1 MPVADSAPILQNF
14 TYPVAS
20 MLRSTPPVT
29 AASKSPACSPRMA
42 ADIAASPEAH
52 AASVVK
58 LGPRK
63 LNRFATRPAITFA
76 SSPGMV
82 SSVISSN
89 PARNEARVSASTASR
104 TGSGSAANDGA
115 AHSSRAN
122 LGNWIRRLL
131 RCCLSPP
138 MALPMMT
145 ATRSGSTVQS
155 GQPASSSAERV
166 PATAHFW
173 PSSIWVLTAGGTGSR
188 HASGS
193 QEKSRTHPPMREYV
207 LSGACGSGS

>member
-1 MPVADSAPILQNF
+1 M
-14 TYPVAS
+14 
-20 MLRSTPPVT
+20 
-29 AASKSPACSPRMA
+29 
-42 ADIAASPEAH
+42 AASPEAQ

-63 LNRFATRPAITFA
+63 LNTFATRPAITFA

-82 SSVISSN
+82 SSVIPSN
-89 PARNEARVSASTASR
+89 PATNEAWVSASTASR
-104 TGSGSAANDGA
+104 TSGGSAANDGA
-115 AHSSRAN
+115 ALSSRAN
-122 LGNWIRRLL
+122 AGNWIRRLL

-138 MALPMMT
+138 IALPMMT

-173 PSSIWVLTAGGTGSR
+173 PPSIWVLTAGGIGSF

-193 QEKSRTHPPMREYV
+193 HAKSRTHPPIREYV

>member
-1 MPVADSAPILQNF
+1 M
-14 TYPVAS
+14 
-20 MLRSTPPVT
+20 RSTPPVIAT
-29 AASKSPACSPRMA
+29 SKSPACNPRRA
-42 ADIAASPEAH
+42 ADMAASPEAQ

-63 LNRFATRPAITFA
+63 LNKFATRPAITFA

-104 TGSGSAANDGA
+104 TGSGSAANDDA
-115 AHSSRAN
+115 AHSSRVN
-122 LGNWIRRLL
+122 WGNSIRRLL

-138 MALPMMT
+138 IALPMMT

-166 PATAHFW
+166 AATAHFCP
-173 PSSIWVLTAGGTGSR
+173 PSICALTAGGIGSF